1 MAAVKSEYTTIF
13 TGIRLL
19 PDSRTKIL
27 FLTGVFIVCMCSL
40 MLQIMETRLLSVIA
54 WYYMA
59 FFAISMAMFGM
70 TAGSLIVYFKSQLF
84 TRERLHEHL
93 AWIAAALAI
102 SVVLSTASLVSS
114 VVPSTVTSGMM
125 VLLWL
130 KLIVS
135 ILPPYV
141 FTSSP
146 EWRFR

>member
-1 MAAVKSEYTTIF
+1 MKKKPTAKSAFFNLRVLI
-13 TGIRLL
+13 GLCIV
-19 PDSRTKIL
+19 
-27 FLTGVFIVCMCSL
+27 LTGVFIVCMCSL

-70 TAGSLIVYFKSQLF
+70 TGGSLIVYFKSQLF

-93 AWIAAALAI
+93 AWIAVALAI

-114 VVPSTVTSGMM
+114 VVPASVTSGMM
-125 VLLWL
+125 ILLWL

-135 ILPPYV
+135 ILLTLRLRRNGG
-141 FTSSP
+141 FASADA
-146 EWRFR
+146 